1 MIRKLT
7 LEILETR
14 DLLAAI
20 LPDNPID
27 YPVADCPSLPPD
39 LCLPGDADMDGQV
52 SFSDFLI
59 LSDNFG
65 MSNADQGD
73 GDFTRDGTV
82 DFEDFLILADEFGK

>member
-7 LEILETR
+7 IEELEGR
-14 DLLAAI
+14 RLLVAV
-20 LPDNPID
+20 LPDID
-27 YPVADCPSLPPD
+27 YPVVDCPSLPAD
-39 LCLPGDADMDGQV
+39 LCLPGDADMDGEV

-65 MSNADQGD
+65 LSNADQGD

>member
-7 LEILETR
+7 IEELEGR
-14 DLLAAI
+14 RLLVAL

-27 YPVADCPSLPPD
+27 YPINDCPFLSPG

-65 MSNADQGD
+65 MSDADQGD
-73 GDFTRDGTV
+73 GDFTGDGAV
-82 DFEDFLILADEFGK
+82 DFADFLILADEFGK